1 MHHRCLR
8 GKIPHY
14 YTHPISDISMRTFK
28 LEQSKTEIL
37 SPHAGL
43 ALVGHYLNQ
52 QTTLNKTSR
61 TISKRHG
68 ISNIDLI
75 RTYLGQMCLGKSDF
89 EAVENSRHDPFFKA
103 AMSIKQSVSS
113 TRLRQRFDE
122 DAARLIPLLD
132 AASVEFMKNVKVP
145 ITGLSTGHVPL
156 DIDVFP
162 MDNSGSKKEGV
173 AYTYKGHDGYAPIAA
188 YLGLEGWC
196 VTCELRPGN
205 QHANKEFLHALDRL
219 LPRVRSLCDKPILL
233 RLDSAHDAAENR
245 KYLHERSV
253 DYLIKWNPRK
263 HDPLDWYTKAET
275 ATVWCHE
282 RPGKMVAVFS
292 EALDEEHYVR
302 RVIKVV
308 VRQSN
313 AKGQLFL
320 EPEIEVEG
328 WLTTLSADLI
338 DDHALIQLYCDHA
351 TSEQFHSEFKT
362 DLDLER
368 LPSGKFDT
376 NDLVMAFAVLA
387 YNMLRYMGLKGL
399 MGKDTPVR
407 HKAKRRRLK
416 TVIQEMM
423 YIACRMVSSG
433 RRLTLRFGKHC
444 PGFKAFTCVYGS
456 T

>member
-1 MHHRCLR
+1 
-8 GKIPHY
+8 
-14 YTHPISDISMRTFK
+14 MRTFK

-52 QTTLNKTSR
+52 QTTLGKTSR

-89 EAVENSRHDPFFKA
+89 EAVEQSRNDPFFKA
-103 AMSIKQSVSS
+103 AMGIKQSVSS
-113 TRLRQRFDE
+113 ARLRQRFDE
-122 DAARLIPLLD
+122 DACRLIPLLD
-132 AASVEFMKNVKVP
+132 AASIEFMQNVDVP
-145 ITGLSTGHVPL
+145 ISVLSTGHVPL
-156 DIDVFP
+156 DMDVFP
-162 MDNSGSKKEGV
+162 MDNSNSEKEGV

-196 VTCELRPGN
+196 VSCELRPGN
-205 QHANKEFLHALDRL
+205 QHANKEFIHALDRL
-219 LPRVRSLCDKPILL
+219 LPRVRSLTNKSILL
-233 RLDSAHDAAENR
+233 RLDSAHDAIENR
-245 KYLHERSV
+245 QYLHNESV

-263 HDPLDWYTKAET
+263 HDPLAWYTKAD
-275 ATVWCHE
+275 AQAIWCHQ
-282 RPGKMVAVFS
+282 RAGKMDAVFS
-292 EALDEEHYVR
+292 QILDEEHYVR
-302 RVIKVV
+302 RVIKVT

-320 EPEIEVEG
+320 EPEINVEG
-328 WLTTLSADLI
+328 WLTTLSPSVA

-387 YNMLRYMGLKGL
+387 YNILRYMGLKGL
-399 MGKDTPVR
+399 MGKKGPVR
-407 HKAKRRRLK
+407 HTAKRRRLK
-416 TVIQEMM
+416 TVIQELM
-423 YIACRMVSSG
+423 YMACRMVLSG
-433 RRLTLRFGKHC
+433 RRFILRFGKHC